1 MYSPEPGVQCVTEEL
16 ARDCAVVLA
25 VASRIPEWLRP
36 GREVNLSIEL
46 PSFAGNTPR
55 LLEYGSVIARSESL
69 RQGLRIWLDIHRRT
83 FLISAGER
91 SSSQSPP
98 ACRDCKVTNT
108 STQFRTIERGKEML
122 LLKNLVNEESGQDM
136 VEYGLVVALIALIVL
151 AAVAT
156 FGTNLTA
163 GFTSMNGK
171 VATSV
176 K

>member
-1 MYSPEPGVQCVTEEL
+1 ML
-16 ARDCAVVLA
+16 
-25 VASRIPEWLRP
+25 
-36 GREVNLSIEL
+36 
-46 PSFAGNTPR
+46 
-55 LLEYGSVIARSESL
+55 
-69 RQGLRIWLDIHRRT
+69 
-83 FLISAGER
+83 FLK
-91 SSSQSPP
+91 
-98 ACRDCKVTNT
+98 D
-108 STQFRTIERGKEML
+108 
-122 LLKNLVNEESGQDM
+122 LVNEELGQDM

>member
-1 MYSPEPGVQCVTEEL
+1 M
-16 ARDCAVVLA
+16 
-25 VASRIPEWLRP
+25 
-36 GREVNLSIEL
+36 
-46 PSFAGNTPR
+46 
-55 LLEYGSVIARSESL
+55 
-69 RQGLRIWLDIHRRT
+69 H
-83 FLISAGER
+83 FL
-91 SSSQSPP
+91 
-98 ACRDCKVTNT
+98 N
-108 STQFRTIERGKEML
+108 
-122 LLKNLVNEESGQDM
+122 NLVNEESGQDM

>member
-1 MYSPEPGVQCVTEEL
+1 
-16 ARDCAVVLA
+16 
-25 VASRIPEWLRP
+25 
-36 GREVNLSIEL
+36 
-46 PSFAGNTPR
+46 
-55 LLEYGSVIARSESL
+55 
-69 RQGLRIWLDIHRRT
+69 
-83 FLISAGER
+83 
-91 SSSQSPP
+91 
-98 ACRDCKVTNT
+98 
-108 STQFRTIERGKEML
+108 ML

>member
-1 MYSPEPGVQCVTEEL
+1 
-16 ARDCAVVLA
+16 
-25 VASRIPEWLRP
+25 
-36 GREVNLSIEL
+36 
-46 PSFAGNTPR
+46 
-55 LLEYGSVIARSESL
+55 
-69 RQGLRIWLDIHRRT
+69 
-83 FLISAGER
+83 
-91 SSSQSPP
+91 
-98 ACRDCKVTNT
+98 
-108 STQFRTIERGKEML
+108 ML
-122 LLKNLVNEESGQDM
+122 FLKNLVNEELGQDM